1 MDALSVTNSVSV
13 AAEAVERKLLVHNY
27 IQHHVLYHVADGEP
41 TVWNLPFVRV
51 PLWDVFRND
60 GVMLA
65 VAVGL
70 LVGLFGLLYRREREV
85 PHGWSNL
92 LELFVVFVRDQIVRP
107 YFPEEDAR
115 RVAPVFCTF
124 FFLILI
130 MNLLGLV
137 PLFSAATSNINVTG
151 GLALVSGAFMI
162 GGAVWKKGPLGFL
175 KSFVPAGA
183 PWPLLV
189 ILVPVEVISFC
200 SRVFAL
206 AIRLFAN
213 VLAGHILIFAL
224 LSMVVLFGW
233 FALPVVFMAVG
244 IYFFEIFMSFLQA
257 YIFSL
262 LSAIFIGQLA
272 GAEHGNGGSEPG
284 F

>member
-1 MDALSVTNSVSV
+1 MDAAAATNLLS
-13 AAEAVERKLLVHNY
+13 AAAGAADRKTLIHDY
-27 IQHHVLYHVADGEP
+27 IQHHVLYHVADGNP
-41 TVWNLPFVRV
+41 SVWNLPFVRI
-51 PLWDVFRND
+51 PALDVFRHD
-60 GVMLA
+60 EVMLA
-65 VAVGL
+65 VAVVAL
-70 LVGLFGLLYRREREV
+70 AGLFAFLYRRDEEV

-92 LELFVVFVRDQIVRP
+92 LEVFVVFVRDQIVRP
-107 YFPEEDAR
+107 YFPADDAR
-115 RVAPVFCTF
+115 RVAPVFCAF
-124 FFLILI
+124 FFLILTL
-130 MNLLGLV
+130 NLLGLC

-151 GLALVSGAFMI
+151 ALALVTGAFMV

-175 KSFVPAGA
+175 KGFVPAGA

-189 ILVPVEVISFC
+189 LLVPVEIVSFC

-233 FALPVVFMAVG
+233 LAFPIVFLAVG
-244 IYFFEIFMSFLQA
+244 IYFFEIFMSLLQA

-262 LSAIFIGQLA
+262 LSAIFIGQMA
-272 GAEHGNGGSEPG
+272 YEGH
-284 F
+284 